1 MAMTPREH
9 AKLAVFVD
17 GTYLVEVTS
26 IEFTTESGQVRI
38 DTFEGLAG
46 FTPGSGKTGVKLELA
61 IPISGQEYPF
71 QESCADGI
79 LTPIQIPVGQKS
91 FMGIGK
97 FMDVGIS
104 QSVNAAASESVTW
117 EGGLS
122 KLQ

>member
-1 MAMTPREH
+1 MSSPREH
-9 AKLAVFVD
+9 ARLAVFVD

-26 IEFTTESGQVRI
+26 ITFTTESGQIRV

-46 FTPGSGKTGVKLELA
+46 FTPGSGKCTVKLELG

-71 QESCADGI
+71 QEACADG
-79 LTPIQIPVGQKS
+79 LLVPIQIPVGQKS
-91 FMGIGK
+91 FMGLGK
-97 FMDVGIS
+97 FMDVEIS
-104 QSVNAAASESVTW
+104 QSVNASASESVSW

>member
-1 MAMTPREH
+1 MSSPREH
-9 AKLAVFVD
+9 ARLAAFID
-17 GTYLVEVTS
+17 GTYLVELTS
-26 IEFTTESGQVRI
+26 IELTTESGQIRI

-46 FTPGSGKTGVKLELA
+46 FTPGSGKCTVKLGLG

-71 QESCADGI
+71 QEACADG
-79 LTPIQIPVGQKS
+79 LLVPIQIPVGQKT
-91 FMGIGK
+91 FVGVGK

-104 QSVNAAASESVTW
+104 QSVNAAAEETVTW

>member
-1 MAMTPREH
+1 MATPREH
-9 AKLAVFVD
+9 ARLAVFVD

-26 IEFTTESGQVRI
+26 IEFTTESGQIRV

-46 FTPGSGKTGVKLELA
+46 FTPGSGKCGVKLGLA

-71 QESCADGI
+71 QEACANGV
-79 LTPIQIPVGQKS
+79 LLPMQIPCGQKS

-97 FMDVGIS
+97 LMDVAIS
-104 QSVNAAASESVTW
+104 QSVNASAEESVTW

-122 KLQ
+122 ALQ

>member
-1 MAMTPREH
+1 MATPREH
-9 AKLAVFVD
+9 ARLAVFVD

-26 IEFTTESGQVRI
+26 IELTTESGQIRI

-46 FTPGSGKTGVKLELA
+46 FTPGSGKCTIKLGLA

-71 QESCADGI
+71 QEACADG
-79 LTPIQIPVGQKS
+79 LLVPMQIPVGQKS

-104 QSVNAAASESVTW
+104 QSVNAAAEETVTW

>member
-1 MAMTPREH
+1 MATVPREH
-9 AKLAVFVD
+9 ARLAAFVD
-17 GTYLVEVTS
+17 GTYLIELTS
-26 IEFTTESGQVRI
+26 ITFGTESGQIRV

-46 FTPGSGKTGVKLELA
+46 FTPGSGKTTVKLELA
-61 IPISGQEYPF
+61 VPISGQEFPF
-71 QESCADGI
+71 QETCADGT
-79 LTPIQIPVGQKS
+79 LLPIQIPVGQKS

-97 FMDVGIS
+97 LMDVEIS